1 LNNIISLIQFNI
13 QHSTFKIQNSLAMLN
28 AFLWGLLATSSL
40 IIGGMIASRLS
51 IGKKTLG
58 CIMAFGAG
66 TLISAISYELIFES
80 VKLGK
85 GTGFPAFGL
94 FAGALT
100 FFFSDKLIAK
110 FGGHD
115 PMDTDASRHSSLIIP
130 MVLAIILDGIPESI
144 VIGLG
149 IFEGGG
155 VSMAMLVAV
164 FLSNL
169 PEAIAGTSGMKAA
182 GWSRFRIQSLWLLI
196 AVVCAL
202 ASVAGFSLF
211 SGVSVEWLSFIN
223 AFAGGAILL
232 MIANSMIPE
241 AYEHGGK
248 LAGIFTVLGFF
259 VSVAVVILEGG

>member
-1 LNNIISLIQFNI
+1 
-13 QHSTFKIQNSLAMLN
+13 MLN

-40 IIGGMIASRLS
+40 ALGGMIASRFNL
-51 IGKKTLG
+51 GRRTLG
-58 CIMAFGAG
+58 VIMAFGAG
-66 TLISAISYELIFES
+66 TLISAISYELIFEAI
-80 VKLGK
+80 KLGK
-85 GTGFPAFGL
+85 GTGFPALGL

-100 FFFSDKLIAK
+100 FFFSDKLLER
-110 FGGHD
+110 FGGHE
-115 PMDTDASRHSSLIIP
+115 PINIGVPKKSSLIIP

-155 VSMAMLVAV
+155 VSITMLVAV
-164 FLSNL
+164 FISNL
-169 PEAIAGTSGMKAA
+169 PESIAGTTGMKAS
-182 GWSRFRIQSLWLLI
+182 GWSRAKIQILWLII
-196 AVVCAL
+196 AVVCAF

-211 SGVSVEWLSFIN
+211 SGASDRWLSFIQ
-223 AFAGGAILL
+223 AFAGGAILI

-259 VSVAVVILEGG
+259 LSVTVVIFENS